1 MNLSGFQPFQF
12 DLRHCVDKIDLTAVV
27 NALLKDA
34 ECTNADEIKNLA
46 RELTVERNAF
56 RSSNPQDI
64 QKYRSYVPKC
74 VKLTTAIP
82 WNSHKCV
89 KMIKPGFQWGYSR
102 DSKYVLNPEMSLMID
117 VLACLYNC
125 ITIQCNQASY
135 TDDLKTRAQ
144 ELSKA
149 TYYCKLAVKMSQK
162 YASHL

>member
-1 MNLSGFQPFQF
+1 
-12 DLRHCVDKIDLTAVV
+12 
-27 NALLKDA
+27 
-34 ECTNADEIKNLA
+34 
-46 RELTVERNAF
+46 
-56 RSSNPQDI
+56 
-64 QKYRSYVPKC
+64 
-74 VKLTTAIP
+74 
-82 WNSHKCV
+82 
-89 KMIKPGFQWGYSR
+89 MIKPGFQWGYSR